1 MTGDN
6 VRTTVE
12 EGHDFFVVAEGREDG
27 AAVRV
32 MAARGYLL
40 CADTL
45 DSGDRVSVFGFTD
58 TAPAPAGVD
67 SRAASQL
74 VIRAGDDL
82 PLIVQRLQRLRP
94 AAP

>member
-12 EGHDFFVVAEGREDG
+12 VGHDFFVVDQEG
-27 AAVRV
+27 ATARV
-32 MAARGYLL
+32 IAARGYLVNGDVL
-40 CADTL
+40 RAD
-45 DSGDRVSVFGFTD
+45 DAVSVFGFTD

-74 VIRAGDDL
+74 VVRAGDDL
-82 PLIVQRLQRLRP
+82 PLIVQRLRP